1 MQNFTISLNFRKHT
15 EDMVSD
21 SGVILQK
28 SKHRKMNKNKQV
40 KKYIYFF
47 YNHKIIPCD
56 TPVKYECP
64 VSSSCKV
71 YSSIMECW
79 MWKSF
84 KQKWCVLI
92 VQDQLKTRKALVNS
106 QPRTKTAPAGEAP
119 TSNHSLGS
127 TFTGCR
133 NSAHP
138 PANQHQANDIG
149 VAR

>member
-1 MQNFTISLNFRKHT
+1 MQNFYHFFKFQKAHRTWSLIV
-15 EDMVSD
+15 VSYYRNQN
-21 SGVILQK
+21 IEK
-28 SKHRKMNKNKQV
+28 WTKINKLKNI
-40 KKYIYFF
+40 YIFF
-47 YNHKIIPCD
+47 YNHKNIPCD
-56 TPVKYECP
+56 TPVKCECP
-64 VSSSCKV
+64 VSSSSKV
-71 YSSIMECW
+71 CSSIMECW